1 MCVCLGLASFTASA
15 LTEGEQRA
23 RILFETR
30 EREARLEQLGFI
42 LHDAQLE
49 AYLQSVI
56 ERLYPGRV
64 LRVHVLRDL
73 EPNAFAVAT
82 GNLYVHSGMLL
93 RVRDEAELAAV
104 LAHEGAHVLGDH
116 MYRGVIDAKGLG
128 GLAVVLNLGIP
139 LLGSLV
145 AYSSMAGY
153 SRDLER
159 EADRVGYEHL
169 VAAGYEGR
177 AAAPVF
183 GRLAAEV
190 EERGIKQPPYF
201 FADHPKLLE
210 RVKNFEELA
219 AQAPAGERRAEAYAA
234 ATHERQLA
242 VLDEIHDK
250 RNGAMLVALLAKDDR
265 TAAYEPKGEYLL
277 GEGYRLRARD
287 GDEALALAAYTRSI
301 GQYGDYAPAYG
312 ARGRLHAR
320 RGETTDALSDL
331 RTFIRLA
338 PDAREAPFAK
348 KTIDRL
354 SPETPQ

>member
-1 MCVCLGLASFTASA
+1 MSALLTATLCLTCVDAKA
-15 LTEGEQRA
+15 LTESEQRA

-30 EREARLEQLGFI
+30 ERETRLEQLGFVVRD
-42 LHDAQLE
+42 DALD

-56 ERLYPGRV
+56 DRLYPGHV
-64 LRVHVLRDL
+64 LRVRLLKDL

-82 GNLYVHSGMLL
+82 GNVYVHTGMLL

-104 LAHEGAHVLGDH
+104 LAHEGAHVLRDH

-128 GLAVVLNLGIP
+128 GLAVVVP
-139 LLGSLV
+139 LLGPLM

-169 VAAGYEGR
+169 VAAGYDGR

-183 GRLAAEV
+183 TRLAAEV
-190 EERGIKQPPYF
+190 VARGIKEPYF

-210 RVKNFEELA
+210 RVKNFDELA
-219 AQAPAGERRAEAYAA
+219 AEAPPGDRGIERYTDETRARRTSALEDVHEKRDGSMLVAVLSEDGRAETYAPAGYF
-234 ATHERQLA
+234 
-242 VLDEIHDK
+242 
-250 RNGAMLVALLAKDDR
+250 
-265 TAAYEPKGEYLL
+265 LL

-287 GDEALALAAYTRSI
+287 GDEAQALAAYDRSI
-301 GQYGDYAPAYG
+301 TLYPDYGPAYG

-320 RGETTDALSDL
+320 RGEKADAVSDL
-331 RTFIRLA
+331 SMFIRLA
-338 PDAREAPFAK
+338 PDARETPFAK
-348 KTIDRL
+348 QTLERL
-354 SPETPQ
+354 RQENPP